1 MTESASAADIAGAT
15 FGGIAASAALVK
27 AAHWTYTQW
36 RTRPTHVVR
45 LLNRIATQSASKEEE
60 NEAKLELVRLE
71 SEIRH
76 QMLDGVMTKYME
88 AGDVEA
94 VLALNRFR
102 MVMDGWVEGASRVG
116 EKEGV
121 DITALQMGNTDIELA
136 NNIWSRNSRR
146 NDLWIMREKLGDAI
160 AKIDELQLRK
170 RG

>member
-1 MTESASAADIAGAT
+1 
-15 FGGIAASAALVK
+15 
-27 AAHWTYTQW
+27 
-36 RTRPTHVVR
+36 
-45 LLNRIATQSASKEEE
+45 
-60 NEAKLELVRLE
+60 
-71 SEIRH
+71 
-76 QMLDGVMTKYME
+76 MTKYME

-116 EKEGV
+116 ETEGV

-136 NNIWSRNSRR
+136 NNIWSRNGRS
-146 NDLWIMREKLGDAI
+146 NDLWIMREELGDAT